1 LAGTFHWSEDPSA
14 ACWYFPPQKIPL
26 AENRFLQ
33 VGKGAESTKEKIQAV
48 LCDLMNI
55 GKNQILTIL
64 KLAQRFLIA
73 NFKSINERTIGV
85 WDNLLVQDN
94 GYKIVVAI
102 PFIMLLYHILCS
114 QFPSYKLY
122 K

>member
-1 LAGTFHWSEDPSA
+1 
-14 ACWYFPPQKIPL
+14 
-26 AENRFLQ
+26 
-33 VGKGAESTKEKIQAV
+33 
-48 LCDLMNI
+48 MNI

-73 NFKSINERTIGV
+73 NFKSINERTMGV

-94 GYKIVVAI
+94 GYKIVVAF
-102 PFIMLLYHILCS
+102 PFIMLLSHILCS